1 MMMQSNIMALRDM
14 TPVPLP
20 DGNTKAGPQWLE
32 RFHDGERP
40 VMEAIYREQ
49 FQTVET
55 AVGRVLSGAD
65 RETAVH
71 EVFLKLINSEALR
84 RSFQGG
90 DLAAWLAVV
99 GRNHAIDYVR
109 RRSREAPS
117 GIDLGCADADPHAFS
132 RSSEARLLVE
142 RFQRDV
148 LPPQWRG
155 VFEARLL
162 QNMSQTEAAAALGVR
177 RTTLAY
183 QELRIRQLLRK
194 FLLKDAP

>member
-1 MMMQSNIMALRDM
+1 MMQSSTIALRNAM
-14 TPVPLP
+14 PPVAN
-20 DGNTKAGPQWLE
+20 GESTTAGDQWLE
-32 RFHDGERP
+32 RFHSGERP
-40 VMEAIYREQ
+40 VLETIYREQ
-49 FQTVET
+49 FRTVEV

-84 RSFQGG
+84 RSFHGG
-90 DLAAWLAVV
+90 DLGAWLAVV
-99 GRNHAIDYVR
+99 SRNHGIDYVR

-117 GIDLGCADADPHAFS
+117 GIELGAADADPHAFT
-132 RSSEARLLVE
+132 RSAEARLLVE
-142 RFQRDV
+142 RFQRDI

-162 QNMSQTEAAAALGVR
+162 HNLSQTEAAAALGVR

-183 QELRIRQLLRK
+183 QELRIRQLLKK